1 MRKLCT
7 TSIVS
12 FGLLCGFGSFGQTID
27 LGALKGGS
35 NKVKVSGGLNGNVVY
50 TASQAANIPP
60 LSLFLSGNINVS
72 YRNFNLPLSVNY
84 SNRKF
89 TYSQP
94 FSFNFVTFRPSY
106 KWILAEIGTCFMSFS
121 PYSLSGHQFQGVG
134 LTLTP
139 KRWSVSAMYG
149 RLFKATDGNP
159 ELQQLPIYR
168 RMGMGIKTV
177 YKSDHFTLGLS
188 LFNAAD
194 KPTSLAHLSESL
206 RPQPKENMVVGLE
219 FSTMLFRKLEV
230 SAAYHSSSLNAD
242 TNQPDSNGVAHQKSL
257 SGWLLN
263 KSSMVQSYNSYRFGM
278 NYNLSKSNGI
288 IGIEYQKVDPD
299 YMTLG
304 GYYFVNDFENLTLKY
319 YQSLWSGK
327 VNLSGSLG
335 LQQDDIARQK
345 SSGQRRVV
353 GMMNLMLSP
362 SQRLNA
368 GLTFSNF
375 TSYSFV
381 RTAFD
386 EIRKLNPFEQ
396 LDTLN
401 YRHINQNISVF
412 VNYTL
417 SQTETRVQS
426 ININV
431 SQMQSVAK
439 QGDVVR
445 VGQQS
450 GFVNSDI
457 TYNYQLP
464 QKAQSIGV
472 GVNTSFNAI
481 GTQNSFSVGPLF
493 HVQKGFLQNK
503 LTTNTA
509 LSYVYS
515 KDATLET
522 SAGAFNLRESAQYN
536 WDKKNSLSANLGFT
550 QVSGSTLAGRTYV
563 SATVGYIN
571 RF

>member
-1 MRKLCT
+1 M
-7 TSIVS
+7 VS
-12 FGLLCGFGSFGQTID
+12 FGLLCGFDSFGQTID
-27 LGALKGGS
+27 LGALKGGD

-50 TASQAANIPP
+50 NASQATNIPP
-60 LSLFLSGNINVS
+60 ISLFLSGNLNVS

-106 KWILAEIGTCFMSFS
+106 KWISAEIGTCFMSFS

-139 KRWSVSAMYG
+139 NRWSVSAMYG
-149 RLFKATDGNP
+149 RLFKATDGNS
-159 ELQQLPIYR
+159 EFQQLPTYR
-168 RMGMGIKTV
+168 RMGMGVKTV

-194 KPTSLAHLSESL
+194 KPSSLTHLSEPL
-206 RPQPKENMVVGLE
+206 RPQPKENVVVGLE

-242 TNQPDSNGVAHQKSL
+242 TNQPDSNGIARQKSI
-257 SGWLLN
+257 SGWLLS
-263 KSSMVQSYNSYRFGM
+263 KSSLGQSYNSYRFGM

-299 YMTLG
+299 YITLG

-353 GMMNLMLSP
+353 GMANLMFSP

-401 YRHINQNISVF
+401 YRQINQNISAF

-417 SQTETRVQS
+417 SQTETRVQT
-426 ININV
+426 INVNV

-450 GFVNSDI
+450 GFINADI

-464 QKAQSIGV
+464 QKAQNIGV
-472 GVNTSFNAI
+472 GVNTSFNTI

-493 HVQKGFLQNK
+493 HVQKGFLQSK

-515 KDATLET
+515 KDATSET

-536 WDKKNSLSANLGFT
+536 WDKKNSLSANLGLT

>member
-1 MRKLCT
+1 MNKLCT
-7 TSIVS
+7 ACIVS
-12 FGLLCGFGSFGQTID
+12 FWLVIGFDSLGQAID
-27 LGALKGGS
+27 LSALKGGDT
-35 NKVKVSGGLNGNVVY
+35 KVKVSGGLNSNVVY
-50 TASQAANIPP
+50 NASQATNIPP
-60 LSLFLSGNINVS
+60 ISLFLSGNLNVS

-106 KWILAEIGTCFMSFS
+106 QWISAEIGTCFMSFS

-139 KRWSVSAMYG
+139 NRWSVSAMYG

-159 ELQQLPIYR
+159 ELQQLPTYR
-168 RMGMGIKTV
+168 RMGMGVKTV

-194 KPTSLAHLSESL
+194 KPNSLAHLSEPL

-219 FSTMLFRKLEV
+219 FSTMLFRKLEM

-242 TNQPDSNGVAHQKSL
+242 TNQPDSSGIARQKSI

-263 KSSMVQSYNSYRFGM
+263 KSSLGQSYNSYRFGI

-299 YMTLG
+299 YITLG

-319 YQSLWSGK
+319 SQSLWSGK

-353 GMMNLMLSP
+353 GMANLMFSP

-386 EIRKLNPFEQ
+386 EIRRLNPFEQ

-401 YRHINQNISVF
+401 YRQINQNISAF

-417 SQTETRVQS
+417 SQTETRVQT
-426 ININV
+426 INVNV

-450 GFVNSDI
+450 GFINSDI

-472 GVNTSFNAI
+472 GVNTSFNSI

-493 HVQKGFLQNK
+493 HVQKGFLQRK

-509 LSYVYS
+509 LSYIYS